1 MRTCYR
7 HQVLD
12 LSTRGAEKE
21 SNIMVAAKGKVSV
34 GINRVAEDAHTSRTG
49 VRTFKVYSEN
59 EKMKDAASIKSA
71 RDILLPARLNLME
84 VKGSSKIVGQNK
96 GKHDSSRL
104 TVNQNARRKALADV
118 SNVQSSC
125 ARNVAYGASKPISF
139 RISGGS
145 GSRTMN
151 LSSRKFATKE
161 EARRMRE
168 WLKPNIFF
176 VLARFSSVSEEN
188 FLQIMMLFFKF
199 WKVVQGLPL
208 MRIDF
213 PGKMKDN
220 TSKRAGDFHTSRKVG
235 TKDLRAS
242 LDDQKTNTKNHGHEF
257 GINKSRR
264 NAGNMVA
271 AMRKSLPVLKRVSH
285 ADASNT
291 KENDEIFEKTKNI
304 SGFPVKIK
312 VGKKVASQ
320 GGVSRSHLWR
330 NRVSDGFISMAPRDQ
345 INADARV
352 SRNSVRPILKTEI
365 NHKTSR
371 SKCISSSNKSKCIDA
386 ISSKKKESATS
397 CPKNVPLGVAHEEV
411 TQGEPSPDSNK
422 KSGADNKSNVIAI
435 RKSSRRRSYTSL
447 LMTGSKLLEEHGELI
462 ELEKLPSIDDT
473 FNQLEVAEYV
483 DEIYEYYWV
492 LEVQNLSLENYMAIH
507 TDITPQMRGIVINWL
522 IEVHFK
528 FELMPETLYLMVTLL
543 DRYLSQVE
551 IKKSELQLV
560 GLTAL
565 LLASKYED
573 FWHPRIKDLI
583 SISAESYTRGQ
594 MLVME
599 KLFLKKL
606 KFRLNE
612 PTPYVF
618 MLRFLKAAQTDL
630 KLEHLAFYL
639 IELCLVEYKAL
650 KFKPSMLC
658 ASAIYV
664 ARSTLQISPAWTP
677 LLTRHAHYQVSQ
689 IRDCAEMILRIQKA
703 ARTSQL
709 RVTYEKYMRPD
720 LSGVAAIKP
729 LNELPL

>member
-1 MRTCYR
+1 
-7 HQVLD
+7 
-12 LSTRGAEKE
+12 
-21 SNIMVAAKGKVSV
+21 MVAAKGKFSV
-34 GINRVAEDAHTSRTG
+34 GINRVVEDAHTSRTG

-71 RDILLPARLNLME
+71 RDNLLPSRRISNKEDPLAIT
-84 VKGSSKIVGQNK
+84 SDSKNK
-96 GKHDSSRL
+96 GKHDTSRL

-125 ARNVAYGASKPISF
+125 ARNAAYGGLKSV
-139 RISGGS
+139 ISGGT
-145 GSRTMN
+145 GSRTVN
-151 LSSRKFATKE
+151 LSSRKSAT
-161 EARRMRE
+161 
-168 WLKPNIFF
+168 
-176 VLARFSSVSEEN
+176 
-188 FLQIMMLFFKF
+188 
-199 WKVVQGLPL
+199 
-208 MRIDF
+208 
-213 PGKMKDN
+213 GKMKDN
-220 TSKRAGDFHTSRKVG
+220 TSRKAGDFYASRKAG
-235 TKDLRAS
+235 DKDLRAS
-242 LDDQKTNTKNHGHEF
+242 LDDQKTNTKNHGREF

-264 NAGNMVA
+264 NAGNLVA

-285 ADASNT
+285 SDASNA
-291 KENDEIFEKTKNI
+291 KENDENFEKTKNI
-304 SGFPVKIK
+304 SGFPVKVK
-312 VGKKVASQ
+312 AGKNVVSQ
-320 GGVSRSHLWR
+320 GDEGRSHLRR
-330 NRVSDGFISMAPRDQ
+330 NRVSDGFILMAPRDQ

-352 SRNSVRPILKTEI
+352 SRKSVRPILKTEI

-371 SKCISSSNKSKCIDA
+371 SKCISSSNKSKCIAA
-386 ISSKKKESATS
+386 ISSKKKESAVS
-397 CPKNVPLGVAHEEV
+397 CPENMPLVAHEEV

-422 KSGADNKSNVIAI
+422 KSGADNKSNVITI
-435 RKSSRRRSYTSL
+435 RKSNRRRSYTSL
-447 LMTGSKLLEEHGELI
+447 LMTGSKLLEEQGEVI
-462 ELEKLPSIDDT
+462 KQEKLPSIDDT

-492 LEVQNLSLENYMAIH
+492 LEVQNLCLENYMAIH
-507 TDITPQMRGIVINWL
+507 TEITPQMRGIVINWL

-618 MLRFLKAAQTDL
+618 MLRFLKAAQTDQ

-664 ARSTLQISPAWTP
+664 ARCTLQVSPAWTP
-677 LLTRHAHYQVSQ
+677 LLTRHTHYQVSQ
-689 IRDCAEMILRIQKA
+689 IRDCAEMILRFQKA

>member
-1 MRTCYR
+1 M
-7 HQVLD
+7 
-12 LSTRGAEKE
+12 
-21 SNIMVAAKGKVSV
+21 
-34 GINRVAEDAHTSRTG
+34 
-49 VRTFKVYSEN
+49 
-59 EKMKDAASIKSA
+59 
-71 RDILLPARLNLME
+71 
-84 VKGSSKIVGQNK
+84 
-96 GKHDSSRL
+96 
-104 TVNQNARRKALADV
+104 
-118 SNVQSSC
+118 
-125 ARNVAYGASKPISF
+125 
-139 RISGGS
+139 
-145 GSRTMN
+145 
-151 LSSRKFATKE
+151 
-161 EARRMRE
+161 
-168 WLKPNIFF
+168 
-176 VLARFSSVSEEN
+176 
-188 FLQIMMLFFKF
+188 
-199 WKVVQGLPL
+199 
-208 MRIDF
+208 
-213 PGKMKDN
+213 
-220 TSKRAGDFHTSRKVG
+220 
-235 TKDLRAS
+235 
-242 LDDQKTNTKNHGHEF
+242 
-257 GINKSRR
+257 
-264 NAGNMVA
+264 
-271 AMRKSLPVLKRVSH
+271 
-285 ADASNT
+285 
-291 KENDEIFEKTKNI
+291 
-304 SGFPVKIK
+304 
-312 VGKKVASQ
+312 GKKVASQ

-330 NRVSDGFISMAPRDQ
+330 NRVSDGFMSMAPRDQ

-371 SKCISSSNKSKCIDA
+371 SKCISK
-386 ISSKKKESATS
+386 
-397 CPKNVPLGVAHEEV
+397 V

-422 KSGADNKSNVIAI
+422 KSGADNKSNVITI

-447 LMTGSKLLEEHGELI
+447 LMTGSKLLEEH
-462 ELEKLPSIDDT
+462 
-473 FNQLEVAEYV
+473 VAEYV
-483 DEIYEYYWV
+483 DEIYEYYWL
-492 LEVQNLSLENYMAIH
+492 LEVQNLSLENYLAIH

-658 ASAIYV
+658 A
-664 ARSTLQISPAWTP
+664 
-677 LLTRHAHYQVSQ
+677 HAHYQVSQ

>member
-1 MRTCYR
+1 
-7 HQVLD
+7 
-12 LSTRGAEKE
+12 
-21 SNIMVAAKGKVSV
+21 MVAAKGKFSV

-59 EKMKDAASIKSA
+59 EKMKDAASIKRDVFNSLSSKSA
-71 RDILLPARLNLME
+71 RDNLLPARYPFE
-84 VKGSSKIVGQNK
+84 WPFP
-96 GKHDSSRL
+96 
-104 TVNQNARRKALADV
+104 VNQNARRKALADV
-118 SNVQSSC
+118 SNVHSSC
-125 ARNVAYGASKPISF
+125 ARNAAYGGLKSVIA
-139 RISGGS
+139 GGT
-145 GSRTMN
+145 GSRTVN
-151 LSSRKFATKE
+151 LSSRKSA
-161 EARRMRE
+161 M
-168 WLKPNIFF
+168 
-176 VLARFSSVSEEN
+176 
-188 FLQIMMLFFKF
+188 
-199 WKVVQGLPL
+199 
-208 MRIDF
+208 
-213 PGKMKDN
+213 GKMKDN
-220 TSKRAGDFHTSRKVG
+220 TSRKASDFHASRKG
-235 TKDLRAS
+235 DKDLRAS
-242 LDDQKTNTKNHGHEF
+242 LDDQKTKNHGREF

-264 NAGNMVA
+264 NAGNLVA

-285 ADASNT
+285 ADASNA
-291 KENDEIFEKTKNI
+291 KENDENFEKTKNI
-304 SGFPVKIK
+304 SGFPVKVK
-312 VGKKVASQ
+312 AGKKVVSQ
-320 GGVSRSHLWR
+320 GGVGRGHLWR
-330 NRVSDGFISMAPRDQ
+330 NRVSDGFILMAPRDQ

-352 SRNSVRPILKTEI
+352 SRKSVKPILKTEI
-365 NHKTSR
+365 TRKTSR
-371 SKCISSSNKSKCIDA
+371 SKCISSSNKSECIAA
-386 ISSKKKESATS
+386 ISSKKRESAAS
-397 CPKNVPLGVAHEEV
+397 CPENKAFVAHEEV
-411 TQGEPSPDSNK
+411 TQGEPSPDSSN
-422 KSGADNKSNVIAI
+422 KSGADNKSNVITI
-435 RKSSRRRSYTSL
+435 RKSSQRRSYTSL
-447 LMTGSKLLEEHGELI
+447 LMTGSKLLEEHGEVI
-462 ELEKLPSIDDT
+462 EQEKLPSIDDT

-492 LEVQNLSLENYMAIH
+492 LEVQNLCLENYMATH
-507 TDITPQMRGIVINWL
+507 TEITPQMRGIVINWL

-618 MLRFLKAAQTDL
+618 MLRFLKAAQTDQ

-639 IELCLVEYKAL
+639 IELCLIEYKAL

-664 ARSTLQISPAWTP
+664 ARCTLQVSPAWTP
-677 LLTRHAHYQVSQ
+677 LLTRHTHYQVSQ
-689 IRDCAEMILRIQKA
+689 IRDCAEMILRFQKA

>member
-1 MRTCYR
+1 
-7 HQVLD
+7 
-12 LSTRGAEKE
+12 
-21 SNIMVAAKGKVSV
+21 MVAAKGKVSV

-71 RDILLPARLNLME
+71 SDILLPARMISNKEDPLAITSDSKLPLTCNM
-84 VKGSSKIVGQNK
+84 KGSSKIVGQNK
-96 GKHDSSRL
+96 GKHDTSRL

-125 ARNVAYGASKPISF
+125 ARNVAYGGLKPISF
-139 RISGGS
+139 RISGGP

-151 LSSRKFATKE
+151 LSSRKSAT
-161 EARRMRE
+161 
-168 WLKPNIFF
+168 
-176 VLARFSSVSEEN
+176 
-188 FLQIMMLFFKF
+188 
-199 WKVVQGLPL
+199 
-208 MRIDF
+208 
-213 PGKMKDN
+213 GKMKDN
-220 TSKRAGDFHTSRKVG
+220 TSRKAGDFHASRKG
-235 TKDLRAS
+235 SKDLRAS
-242 LDDQKTNTKNHGHEF
+242 LDDQKTSTKNRGHEF
-257 GINKSRR
+257 GTNKSRR
-264 NAGNMVA
+264 NAGNLAA

-304 SGFPVKIK
+304 SGFPVKVK

-330 NRVSDGFISMAPRDQ
+330 NRVSDGFMSMAPRDQ

-371 SKCISSSNKSKCIDA
+371 SKCISSSNKSKCIAA

-397 CPKNVPLGVAHEEV
+397 CPKNIPLVVAHEEV

-422 KSGADNKSNVIAI
+422 KSSADNKSNVIAI

-447 LMTGSKLLEEHGELI
+447 LMTGSKLLEEHGEVI

-483 DEIYEYYWV
+483 DEIYEYYWL
-492 LEVQNLSLENYMAIH
+492 LEVQNLSLENYLGIH

-677 LLTRHAHYQVSQ
+677 LLTRHARYQVSQ

-709 RVTYEKYMRPD
+709 RVTYEKYMRSD